1 VRKLNTVRDAALANS
16 NPGALLDRYSLL
28 LMSGQ
33 MSPFMHQTLLNRLNT
48 LDEEPNRPLS
58 RQRIQHALYL
68 ILNSPEYSI
77 QK

>member
-1 VRKLNTVRDAALANS
+1 MALRCTWIPRATRTCRQQT
-16 NPGALLDRYSLL
+16 AVFLDRYSLL

-33 MSPFMHQTLLNRLNT
+33 CPPFMHQTLLTRLNAIT
-48 LDEEPNRPLS
+48 GSTRG
-58 RQRIQHALYL
+58 RQRVQHALYL